1 MTIDVLRGTGNLFW
15 AGGMRKG
22 IAYAKENTD
31 SDYYLLVNDDVDFMP
46 EAISKMIQTLQ
57 DKKLGYQKDTVLVG
71 PMCDKMVHFPMEES
85 GIRTESIMRR

>member
-1 MTIDVLRGTGNLFW
+1 
-15 AGGMRKG
+15 
-22 IAYAKENTD
+22 
-31 SDYYLLVNDDVDFMP
+31 
-46 EAISKMIQTLQ
+46 MIQTLQ